1 MTNPCLYP
9 LVLSKGD
16 DLLEIT
22 PAPAGGVGFVGLH
35 NGRPIAQG
43 KEASLVLRALIG
55 C

>member
-22 PAPAGGVGFVGLH
+22 RAPIGGVGFVGLH
-35 NGRPIAQG
+35 NGHPVVQG